1 MKLYI
6 SEEDLAVLEP
16 LLIKAEIPYYV
27 SFDSHVN
34 EDMEYVTIETYIC
47 IEPIVN
53 QKKERVV

>member
-47 IEPIVN
+47 IEPVIV
-53 QKKERVV
+53 QKEVKL